1 MKKLALREELC
12 VVVVMLTSRR
22 PVPAETQEKEM
33 EKAREG
39 REGEIQRGKE
49 ENRRGREG

>member
-22 PVPAETQEKEM
+22 PVPAETQGKEM
-33 EKAREG
+33 EKARG
-39 REGEIQRGKE
+39 WGEIQRGKE